1 MTSPIDTATLSASFT
16 DIINRRRSV
25 RGFLSNPVPADT
37 IRTIFTLAQRTPSN
51 CNTQPWLT
59 HVVCGEKLEILRQR
73 MYENAML
80 GKMTLDYPYSGKYDG
95 VYKERQYDAAVQ
107 MYNAVGIAREEKQ
120 KRLEVFLRNYRFFNA
135 PHVAFLFLPE
145 PFGIREAADVG
156 MYAQSLMLGMT
167 AFGLAS
173 CPQTSLG
180 FHADL
185 VREVLNVDPANK
197 LLFGMSFG
205 YEDTADPINNARLG
219 RAELDA
225 STVFH
230 D

>member
-1 MTSPIDTATLSASFT
+1 MSISTDQTSAAFEQTITQ
-16 DIINRRRSV
+16 RRSV
-25 RGFLSNPVPADT
+25 RGFLSTPVPADT
-37 IRTIFTLAQRTPSN
+37 IRKVFTLAQRTPSN

-59 HVVCGEKLEILRQR
+59 HVVSGAKLDTLRQR

-107 MYNAVGIAREEKQ
+107 MYNAVGISREEKQ
-120 KRLEVFLRNYRFFNA
+120 KRLEVFLRNYKFFNA

-145 PFGIREAADVG
+145 PFHIREAADVG
-156 MYAQSLMLGMT
+156 MYAQSLMLGFT

-185 VREVLNVDPANK
+185 VREVLDVNPVNK
-197 LLFGMSFG
+197 LLFGISFG
-205 YEDTADPINNARLG
+205 YEDTSDPINSARLG

>member
-37 IRTIFTLAQRTPSN
+37 IRTIFSLAQRTPSN

-59 HVVCGEKLEILRQR
+59 HVVSGEKLEILRQR

-107 MYNAVGIAREEKQ
+107 M
-120 KRLEVFLRNYRFFNA
+120 
-135 PHVAFLFLPE
+135 
-145 PFGIREAADVG
+145 
-156 MYAQSLMLGMT
+156 
-167 AFGLAS
+167 
-173 CPQTSLG
+173 
-180 FHADL
+180 
-185 VREVLNVDPANK
+185 
-197 LLFGMSFG
+197 
-205 YEDTADPINNARLG
+205 
-219 RAELDA
+219 
-225 STVFH
+225 
-230 D
+230 